1 MYISRSKINIKYNPV
16 NTHVKLNVALVI
28 PILGK
33 LNIGAVK
40 GNLLQGVHNKFQVKT
55 FASGEVA
62 LTLVD
67 DSAVLS
73 WDLISLGESF
83 KESTILFS
91 Y

>member
-1 MYISRSKINIKYNPV
+1 M

-33 LNIGAVK
+33 LNTGAVK

-67 DSAVLS
+67 DKCRSLVGLDFAWRVVQGQHNPLLVLGLQH
-73 WDLISLGESF
+73 DRI
-83 KESTILFS
+83 
-91 Y
+91 